1 MSDII
6 KLLPEA
12 VANQIAAGEVVQR
25 PASVVK
31 ELIENSIDSGA
42 SIIKLVVKDAG
53 KTLVQVTDNGSGMS
67 ATDARLSF
75 ERHATSKIKGSDDLF
90 SIRTKGFRGEALAS
104 IAAIAQVEMKTML
117 KGSSL
122 GTEIIMEA
130 SKIKEQHP
138 IQCPE
143 GTSILVK
150 NLFFNVPARRYFL
163 KSDQVELRHIIDEFE
178 RVALTHPEVEFYFTH
193 NGSEV
198 MSLPKSTARQRI
210 VHVFGNK
217 YNEKLVPV
225 EEETAI
231 VTLSGFIGK
240 PDASR
245 KTRGEQFFFVNNRF
259 IRNSYL
265 HHAVMSAYQD
275 LLPSGNF
282 PLYFIFLE
290 IDPAQI
296 DINIHPTKTEI
307 KFQDERAIYA
317 ILHAGVRRA
326 LGRHNI
332 SPTLDFE
339 QDQAVNQPALSGVNI
354 PGEPTIA
361 VNHHFNPFHT
371 SHSIGSASKPSPML
385 ERVGREMWNEPKQ
398 SSNSDWTELFE
409 ITQQVRS
416 GQNTDNPI
424 TENEIAFEADEDL
437 HLIQFH
443 GTYIFF
449 QHVTGTV
456 IVNQTRA
463 HERVLYE
470 MFLPRRGEAHI
481 HIQKLLFP
489 EELQVSVSDKL
500 LISGWRE
507 DLAEMGWE
515 LDVHDERVDV
525 TGIPAEL
532 AVQNIQAV
540 FGEMLDQL
548 RDLGTPDREVLR
560 ERIAKSLARN
570 TAIRK
575 GQMLT
580 KPEMHDL
587 LARLFDCDQPYFS
600 PSGKPV
606 MITLDLRYLEQIFK

>member
-1 MSDII
+1 MADII

-31 ELIENSIDSGA
+31 ELLENAIDSGA
-42 SIIKLVVKDAG
+42 TIIKLVIKDAG

-67 ATDARLSF
+67 ASDARLSF
-75 ERHATSKIKGSDDLF
+75 ERHATSKITSSEDLF

-117 KGSSL
+117 RGENL

-130 SKIKEQHP
+130 SRIKEQHP

-178 RVALTHPEVEFYFTH
+178 RVAITHPEVEFYFTH
-193 NGSEV
+193 NGAEV
-198 MSLPKSTARQRI
+198 MSLPKAAIRQRI

-225 EEETAI
+225 EEGTDI
-231 VTLSGFIGK
+231 VNLSGFIGK
-240 PDASR
+240 PDSAR
-245 KTRGEQFFFVNNRF
+245 KSRGEQFFFVNNRF
-259 IRNSYL
+259 IRNNYL
-265 HHAVMSAYQD
+265 NHAVMSAYQD
-275 LLPSGNF
+275 LVPSGHF
-282 PLYFIFLE
+282 PLYFVFLE

-307 KFQDERAIYA
+307 KFQDERSIYA
-317 ILHAGVRRA
+317 ILHAGIRRA

-332 SPTLDFE
+332 APTLDFE
-339 QDQAVNQPALSGVNI
+339 QDQAITGGSFIPSASPAE
-354 PGEPTIA
+354 PGIA
-361 VNHHFNPFHT
+361 VNPSFNPFQ
-371 SHSIGSASKPSPML
+371 SGAPFQNGGGALNKVSQEAWGRGAVSA
-385 ERVGREMWNEPKQ
+385 GA
-398 SSNSDWTELFE
+398 DWKELFE
-409 ITQQVRS
+409 VTRNVAS
-416 GQNTDNPI
+416 GQTLAPI
-424 TENEIAFEADEDL
+424 SVDHEIAFDVEEDIQV
-437 HLIQFH
+437 IQFH
-443 GTYIFF
+443 STYLFF
-449 QHVTGTV
+449 QHATGTV
-456 IVNQTRA
+456 IVHQQRA
-463 HERVLYE
+463 HERILYE
-470 MFLPRRGEAHI
+470 MFRPETGEGHI

-489 EELQVSVSDKL
+489 EELEVSAADKQLIQGWSDEL
-500 LISGWRE
+500 E
-507 DLAEMGWE
+507 QMGWE
-515 LDVHDERVDV
+515 TESNEDKLFV

-532 AVQNIQAV
+532 AVRNIQQV
-540 FGEMLDQL
+540 FDEMLDQL
-548 RDLGTPDREVLR
+548 RNAGHTDRDLLADRL
-560 ERIAKSLARN
+560 AKSLAKN

-580 KPEMHDL
+580 RPEMLDL
-587 LARLFDCDQPYFS
+587 LERLFDCEQPYFS